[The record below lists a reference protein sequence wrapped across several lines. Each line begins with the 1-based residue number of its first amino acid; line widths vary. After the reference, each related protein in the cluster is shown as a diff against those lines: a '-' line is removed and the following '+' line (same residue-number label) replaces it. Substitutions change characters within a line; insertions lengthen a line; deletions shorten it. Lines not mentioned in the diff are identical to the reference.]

1 MIETIAATIFGLG
14 LLFDLLN
21 VSLAGLDGVFF
32 VLLGQC
38 LLALPRAGIGTA
50 GLCTGWRRRRS

>member
-1 MIETIAATIFGLG
+1 MIETIAAIIFGLG

-32 VLLGQC
+32 VLLGLC
-38 LLALPRAGIGTA
+38 LLALHRSGIGTA